1 MRTYA
6 RLEIVL
12 MLDGHGRCEGLSKKT
27 RESSATE
34 TKWGPYPLSTHVNFS
49 LTFPQVLWISQGK
62 LLAEGVFLFLF
73 QPSDSLCLIFK
84 HPSFFWH
91 PFHGG
96 RPQGRATRFAIVVKC
111 ALRNFAISLG
121 LTRSLCSQAMGL
133 FAACFMTTIERKD
146 LSKKD
151 KDRANVPIQNP
162 SVFIKSNDDWMGVR
176 SCRVFQGSPL
186 FHGMKRA
193 VLEHFKNERGALTH
207 CLWQRCFVA
216 CDLDHFSFF
225 GLRETQWR
233 PSRHLRLVS
242 KEFRISRLS
251 MSGRRPSRS
260 DA

>member
-1 MRTYA
+1 MINLTRIIRFKNFHRA
-6 RLEIVL
+6 SSRGCAL
-12 MLDGHGRCEGLSKKT
+12 MHDWKSCSCLTATGVVRVYKK
-27 RESSATE
+27 RPEKVPQRKPNEALILF
-34 TKWGPYPLSTHVNFS
+34 PLT

-121 LTRSLCSQAMGL
+121 LPRSLCSQALGL
-133 FAACFMTTIERKD
+133 CAACFMTTIEIKD

-162 SVFIKSNDDWMGVR
+162 SGFIKSNDDWMGVR

-193 VLEHFKNERGALTH
+193 VLEHF
-207 CLWQRCFVA
+207 
-216 CDLDHFSFF
+216 
-225 GLRETQWR
+225 
-233 PSRHLRLVS
+233 
-242 KEFRISRLS
+242 
-251 MSGRRPSRS
+251 
-260 DA
+260 